1 MRHRGA
7 TAISDKWASNCYHP
21 DMKFPMT
28 IRLDQTDEYIFDNPA
43 QPGEW
48 AVSGAFVFAG
58 GDVDPSDLDG
68 ADEIAF
74 ATAFLGTV
82 SIGWSTF
89 VIVQEIETADFEA
102 VVETLAGHFMAH
114 YSAPSRDAA
123 MAVAREEAEFAAS
136 LCDHPL
142 GTLLGIERSIGDDG
156 VTEQFRI
163 VDGQAESA
171 HGAAWAPDQSD
182 G

>member
-1 MRHRGA
+1 MICYRA
-7 TAISDKWASNCYHP
+7 T
-21 DMKFPMT
+21 MKFPMT
-28 IRLDQTDEYIFDNPA
+28 IRIDQSDQYIFDNPA
-43 QPGEW
+43 QSGEW

-58 GDVDPSDLDG
+58 GDRDPANLDG

-74 ATAFLGTV
+74 ATAFMGTA
-82 SIGWSTF
+82 SFGWSTF
-89 VIVQEIETADFEA
+89 VIVQEIEMADFET
-102 VVETLAGHFMAH
+102 VVETLTDHFMAH
-114 YSAPSRDAA
+114 YIAPNRDAA
-123 MAVAREEAEFAAS
+123 MTAAREEADFAAS

-171 HGAAWAPDQSD
+171 HGVAWNKD
-182 G
+182 

>member
-1 MRHRGA
+1 
-7 TAISDKWASNCYHP
+7 
-21 DMKFPMT
+21 MKFPMT
-28 IRLDQTDEYIFDNPA
+28 IRIDQSDEYIFDNPA

-48 AVSGAFVFAG
+48 AVSGAFAFAG
-58 GDVDPSDLDG
+58 GDVDPENLDG

-74 ATAFLGTV
+74 ATAFMGT
-82 SIGWSTF
+82 SGFGWSTF
-89 VIVQEIETADFEA
+89 VIVQEIEAADFEA
-102 VVETLAGHFMAH
+102 VVEALADHFMAR
-114 YSAPSRDAA
+114 YSAPSRDTALTA
-123 MAVAREEAEFAAS
+123 AREEAGFAVS

-156 VTEQFRI
+156 VIEQFRI

-171 HGAAWAPDQSD
+171 HGAAWMPGESE